1 MAEALDLIRRPWIQ
15 AFVMFCHGTPFEEIA
30 AALDIPIKSLR
41 QKASADQ
48 WVKHRANLPVAVQ
61 ASVNAVAN
69 DELPIS
75 TTEKN
80 RVESG
85 IPIGQARLQ
94 AIVENREKNLK
105 IWDKLREVAIKQI
118 EALGAGTLKVQ
129 KVFCFKGMVV
139 THDAA
144 PGPGDWVNIATFLQ
158 TISQGTYRALGDFQG
173 PEKGQDAAAGA
184 LHPPTAPAVTIILP
198 AAISA
203 PREERQVFDLQH
215 VKVEKDAK

>member
-1 MAEALDLIRRPWIQ
+1 MADFPEIRSYPWTA
-15 AFVMFCHGTPFEEIA
+15 AFVSFCHGMPMEDIA
-30 AALDIPIKSLR
+30 TTYDIPFKSVR
-41 QKASADQ
+41 QKASVEQ
-48 WVKHRANLPVAVQ
+48 WVKHRANLPLTVQ
-61 ASVNAVAN
+61 ASVDAIGNQAVAA
-69 DELPIS
+69 PS
-75 TTEKN
+75 GSP
-80 RVESG
+80 VESALT
-85 IPIGQARLQ
+85 IGNAKLK
-94 AIVENREKNLK
+94 AMLENRATNLK
-105 IWDKLREVAIKQI
+105 VWERLREVAIKQI
-118 EALGAGTLKVQ
+118 EALAEGKLKVQ

-184 LHPPTAPAVTIILP
+184 LNTPAAPAVTIILP

-215 VKVEKDAK
+215 VKVETSPK